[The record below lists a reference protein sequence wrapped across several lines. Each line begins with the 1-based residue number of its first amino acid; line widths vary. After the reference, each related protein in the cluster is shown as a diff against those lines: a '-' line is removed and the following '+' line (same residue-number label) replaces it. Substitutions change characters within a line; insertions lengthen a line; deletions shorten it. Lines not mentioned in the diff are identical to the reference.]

1 MFARRATLV
10 GALILAVAHS
20 IEGAPRISFTR
31 TIPAPYDLGNAED
44 VAVIY
49 AIGDSDKIDTF
60 VAVLVDQTNDAGTLR
75 ATNATTRGSHFVADE
90 PDARTI
96 KDLRRNHPAD
106 VYLGVKVFTCQTK
119 PGEAELGTRNPDGT
133 RVRRRRVWVDAACSA
148 RIDVMGGSDLRRRF
162 SYRVRG
168 EGTSPRVD
176 EITDEEK
183 EIALTQAARYA
194 AVEASES
201 ITPRHLR
208 ETIELDDRAPA
219 FDEGMAMIDVE
230 RFEAARTLWETA
242 LQRQPESAALHHN
255 IAAVAEAM
263 GDREASARHW
273 AEARRLAPN
282 EKLYQR
288 EWRRFQR
295 RPARKK

>member
-1 MFARRATLV
+1 MFDRRATLV

-20 IEGAPRISFTR
+20 IEGAPRIAFTR
-31 TIPAPYDLGNAED
+31 TIPARYDLGRAEH

-60 VAVLVDQTNDAGTLR
+60 IAVLVDQTNDAGTLR
-75 ATNATTRGSHFVADE
+75 ATDATTRGPGFVGDQAD
-90 PDARTI
+90 PRTI
-96 KDLRRNHPAD
+96 SELRRDHPAD
-106 VYLGVKVFTCQTK
+106 VYLGVKVFTCSTK
-119 PGEAELGTRNPDGT
+119 PGEAELGTRNQDGT
-133 RVRRRRVWVDAACSA
+133 RVRRRRVWIDAMCSA

-162 SYRVRG
+162 SYSVRG

-176 EITDEEK
+176 EITDEEI
-183 EIALTQAARYA
+183 EIALEQAARYA

-208 ETIELDDRAPA
+208 ESIELDARAPA
-219 FDEGMAMIDVE
+219 FEEGMVMIEVD
-230 RFEAARTLWETA
+230 RHEAARTRWQTELK
-242 LQRQPESAALHHN
+242 RQPSSAALHHN
-255 IAAVAEAM
+255 LAAVAEAM

-273 AEARRLAPN
+273 AEARRLAPD
-282 EKLYQR
+282 EDLYKR
-288 EWRRFQR
+288 EGRRFQR